1 MQRGSGAE
9 QEQQEKHRHESVPST
24 DLRGDR
30 AGEDVVQAPRDKEQ
44 DRDDD
49 QVRDEL
55 QRCARGPVDD
65 VTRTAPR
72 SHNERDHDDYDRE

>member
-1 MQRGSGAE
+1 MQRGSGAD

-55 QRCARGPVDD
+55 QRCARGPVREFARAS
-65 VTRTAPR
+65 TGP
-72 SHNERDHDDYDRE
+72 HHERDHDDYDRE